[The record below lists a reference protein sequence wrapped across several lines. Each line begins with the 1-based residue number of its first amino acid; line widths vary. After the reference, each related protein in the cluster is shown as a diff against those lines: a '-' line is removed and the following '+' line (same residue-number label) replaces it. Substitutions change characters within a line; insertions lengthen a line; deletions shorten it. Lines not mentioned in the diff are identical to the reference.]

1 MRTLTLLAALLFS
14 CAAAHATQFQVTLPA
29 DQAGPVSG
37 RLIVFARPIDPAKP
51 ALPASIDANAFEP
64 RDGVIIAAQE
74 VSSWAPGRTIDID
87 ADLAAYPAAFRS
99 AAPGRCAVQMVLDRD
114 HNYARDGRG
123 AGDMVSAV
131 VALDLPAGGA
141 VALDRTLPPA
151 DPWAR
156 PPTTPGLVLT
166 DTAAARPFIREFA
179 LASDA
184 LSHFQGRQVALKGYV
199 VLPPDYDA
207 GKRRYP
213 VVYWFHGFGGP
224 PFNLTANAVRF
235 QRMMARG
242 EMPPMIWVIPNMSG
256 PAGPTEFADS
266 VNNGPWGT
274 AFTTELVPYLDR
286 TYRTDARAS
295 SRFLTGHSSGGWAS
309 LHLQLAYPR
318 LFGGT
323 WSTSPDPVDFHAF
336 INADLY
342 APGANVYRGAD
353 GKPLALTRAGASVGA
368 IESEAAARIEDVLGS
383 YGGQNAA
390 FEWVFSPRGDDGRP
404 LPLFDR
410 VSGAV
415 DPSVVAYWRDH
426 YDLSAAL
433 ARMSPSERK
442 ALAGKLHL
450 IVGAEDTFYL
460 DRAVIRFG
468 DEAHRLGIDAKVTVV
483 PGRDHFTL
491 YTVGDDRLGLYK
503 TMAAQM
509 AATLAK

>member
-1 MRTLTLLAALLFS
+1 MRTFSILAALLFS
-14 CAAAHATQFQVTLPA
+14 CAAHATQFQVTLSA

-51 ALPASIDANAFEP
+51 ALPPSIDANAFEP

-74 VSSWAPGRTIDID
+74 VTSWAPGRTIDVD
-87 ADLAAYPAAFRS
+87 ADLAAYPAPFRS
-99 AAPGRCAVQMVLDRD
+99 AAPGKYAVQMVLDRD

-123 AGDMVSAV
+123 GGDLVSPV

-141 VALDRTLPPA
+141 VALGHALPA
-151 DPWAR
+151 VDPWAR
-156 PPTTPGLVLT
+156 PPATPGLVLA

-179 LASDA
+179 LTSDA
-184 LSHFQGRQVALKGYV
+184 LTRFQGRPATLKGYV
-199 VLPPDYDA
+199 VLPPHYDEN
-207 GKRRYP
+207 KRRYP

-274 AFTTELVPYLDR
+274 AFTTELVPYLDHA
-286 TYRTDARAS
+286 YRTDARAA

-309 LHLQLAYPR
+309 LQLQLAYPR

-368 IESEAAARIEDVLGS
+368 IDTEAAVLIEDVLGS
-383 YGGQNAA
+383 YGGQYAA

-404 LPLFDR
+404 LRLFDR

-415 DPSVVAYWRDH
+415 DPQVLAYWAEH
-426 YDLSAAL
+426 YDLSARL
-433 ARMSPSERK
+433 AHMAPVERK

-468 DEAHRLGIDAKVTVV
+468 DEVKRLGVDARLTIV

-503 TMAAQM
+503 TIAAQM
-509 AATLAK
+509 GATLAK